1 MRLSVVLF
9 AASLASCSTS
19 ADSYDVLIVNGLVY
33 DGSLRPAV
41 QTNIGVTGDKI
52 VSMNAS
58 DTAAATT
65 VIDANGKLVAPGF
78 IDPHTH
84 ALRKLRDPAGKANLN
99 YLLQGVTTVFI
110 GNDGVGVVDR
120 AQTLALLEAQG
131 IGPNVAFFA
140 GHGAVRKTAMGM
152 ADRTPDEEELQTMR
166 DLVADEMR
174 AGAIGFS
181 SGLFYAPGS
190 YSETSEVIEL
200 AKVAAAFSGVYDS
213 HIRSESSY
221 AAGLIAAVEE
231 AIRIG
236 SEARLPV
243 HISHIKALGQDV
255 WGQSSAIVELI
266 NTARASGVAVS
277 ANQYPWR
284 ASGTRF
290 SNALIPRWVMADSK
304 VRMSERLHDP
314 ELRARIL
321 EEMQTNL
328 ALRGGAKAMLV
339 TNAASE
345 YVGMNLAEIS
355 VLLETDVLDAAIQVI
370 LGGDPSIASFVMDQH
385 DIDTLALQP
394 WVMTGSD
401 GSPGHPR
408 LYGTYPKVWKDFVV
422 DRELL
427 SVQQFAHRNS
437 GLVADT
443 FGLCDRGYLLPG
455 FIADIVV
462 IDPARYAPKA
472 NYEHPTE
479 LSTGVDQ
486 LLINGVLALD
496 NTHTASLSGRVLK
509 MTTCK

>member
-1 MRLSVVLF
+1 MRLLVALF
-9 AASLASCSTS
+9 AASLVGCSTTTTT
-19 ADSYDVLIVNGLVY
+19 YDVLIVNGLVY

-41 QTNIGVTGDKI
+41 RTNIGVRGGKI
-52 VSMNAS
+52 VSMNAPVN
-58 DTAAATT
+58 AAAVT

-84 ALRKLRDPAGKANLN
+84 ALAKLRNPASKTNLN

-110 GNDGVGVVDR
+110 GNDGVGVSNR

-140 GHGAVRKTAMGM
+140 GHGAVRNAAMGM
-152 ADRTPDEEELQTMR
+152 ADRIPDEGELQMMR
-166 DLVADEMR
+166 DLIADEMR
-174 AGAIGFS
+174 AGAIGLS
-181 SGLFYAPGS
+181 TGLFYAPGS

-200 AKVAAAFSGVYDS
+200 AKVAAAFGGVYDS

-221 AAGLIAAVEE
+221 AGGLIAAIEE

-236 SEARLPV
+236 QEANLPV

-255 WGQSSAIVELI
+255 WGRSDVIVELI
-266 NTARASGVAVS
+266 NAARESGAAVS

-290 SNALIPRWVMADSK
+290 SNALIPRWVMADSTAK
-304 VRMSERLHDP
+304 MSERLRDP
-314 ELRARIL
+314 ELQTQIL

-328 ALRGGAKAMLV
+328 ELRGGAAAMLV
-339 TNAASE
+339 TNATSKF
-345 YVGMNLAEIS
+345 VGMNLAEIS
-355 VLLETDVLDAAIQVI
+355 VLLETNVLDAAIRVV
-370 LGGDPSIASFVMDQH
+370 LDGDPSIASFVMNQD

-401 GSPGHPR
+401 GSRGHPR

-427 SVQQFAHRNS
+427 SVQQFVHRSS

-443 FGLCDRGYLLPG
+443 FGLCDRGYLSLG
-455 FIADIVV
+455 LAADIVI
-462 IDPARYAPKA
+462 IDPARYATKA
-472 NYEHPTE
+472 SYDHPTE

-486 LLINGVLALD
+486 LLINGVVVLD
-496 NTHTASLSGRVLK
+496 DTRTARLSGQILR
-509 MTTCK
+509 MTECK